1 MKQTPLRGLLALSF
15 VLLAALTASATGVQE
30 GEAMDEPVT
39 FALTMNSD
47 PDSLDPHRSSASITE
62 QVMLNVFDGLVNPTP
77 DGGVEPAIAE
87 SYSISP
93 DGLTYTF
100 RLRDNVYFH
109 NGDEVTVDDLTYTFE
124 RLQELSSEFADVVE
138 LDAPDERTFVITLG
152 QPNSSFEKFLY
163 RAVIPAGYD
172 DHANQPI
179 GAGPYRFVEYI
190 PQNRLVLER
199 NERYYREIG
208 DVDRVVVRIIGD
220 PDARLLAL
228 RSGEVDFTGV
238 STQRVDEV
246 ADSFEVIASQA
257 NSVFI
262 FGMNNEQEALSDP
275 RVRQAINYAID
286 RDEIIDFVFNGYAV
300 ELVSSMS
307 PAMAEF
313 FDASLLGRYETN
325 LSRARQLLAEAG
337 YPNGFPL
344 TLRISGHSE
353 IYSDTAQVIQQQLAP
368 VGIDVTIEVIEWS
381 MWLSDIYTERNF
393 EATLIDFTGKLD
405 PYPVLRRYISD
416 YRRNFLNF
424 DSAEYDQVMEAA
436 LRSPVAEER
445 IGLYKE
451 AQGILVEQVPAA
463 FLADYQFTWA
473 MNRQFD
479 GYTSYPFF
487 FHDISRIVV
496 AN

>member
-1 MKQTPLRGLLALSF
+1 MKNRRNRIILALFSG
-15 VLLAALTASATGVQE
+15 VLLAVTMLAACVQE
-30 GEAMDEPVT
+30 SQVEEPVAFT
-39 FALTMNSD
+39 LTMNSD
-47 PDSLDPHRSSASITE
+47 PDSLDPHQSSASITE

-100 RLRDNVYFH
+100 RLREDVYFH
-109 NGDEVTVDDLTYTFE
+109 NGEQVTVDDLTYTFE
-124 RLQELSSEFADVVE
+124 RLRELSSEFADVVE
-138 LDAPDERTFVITLG
+138 IDAPDRRTFVIKLG

-190 PQNRLVLER
+190 PQNRIVLER
-199 NERYYREIG
+199 NERYYMPIG
-208 DVDRVVVRIIGD
+208 DVDRIVVRIIGD
-220 PDARLLAL
+220 ADARLLAL

-246 ADSFEVIASQA
+246 SDRFDVIASQA

-262 FGMNNEQEALSDP
+262 FGMNNENEVLSDP
-275 RVRQAINYAID
+275 RVRQAINYAIN

-313 FDASLLGRYETN
+313 FDASLLGRYDTN
-325 LSRARQLLAEAG
+325 LTRARQLLAEAG
-337 YPNGFPL
+337 YPDGFPV

-353 IYSDTAQVIQQQLAP
+353 IYADAAQVLQQQLAQ

-381 MWLSDIYTERNF
+381 MWLSDIYTDRNF

-424 DSAEYDQVMEAA
+424 DSVEYDQIMESA
-436 LRSPVAEER
+436 LRSTDAGER
-445 IGLYKE
+445 VRLYKD
-451 AQGILVEQVPAA
+451 AQRILTDQVPAA
-463 FLADYQFTWA
+463 FLVDYQFTWA
-473 MNRQFD
+473 MNPRFS

-487 FHDISRIVV
+487 FHDISRIVTTR
-496 AN
+496 